1 MKDKKGFT
9 LVELLAVIVI
19 LGIIVGIAIPITN
32 NVVSNSKYKSLLVMT
47 DEAEKFISDQWK
59 LNKIDPDSMT
69 EAFVNVLFDI
79 SQNEDTDERILTEKY
94 IRGEYIELDA
104 EDENGKKLIGEL
116 GIPTDG
122 VKKVF
127 VQINKDDIPCVIVA
141 EISKKSSLYN
151 SIYWQPTNHLGEDIV
166 IPRDINNAGYYSKCC
181 DPKDVQFF
189 LSDRYGG
196 EYYE

>member
-1 MKDKKGFT
+1 
-9 LVELLAVIVI
+9 
-19 LGIIVGIAIPITN
+19 
-32 NVVSNSKYKSLLVMT
+32 MT
-47 DEAEKFISDQWK
+47 DEAEKFVSDQWK
-59 LNKIDPDSMT
+59 LNKIDSGSMT
-69 EAFVNVLFDI
+69 ESFVKVLFDI
-79 SQNEDTDERILTEKY
+79 NQNADTGEMILTEKY
-94 IRGEYIELDA
+94 IRGEYIELDV
-104 EDENGKKLIGEL
+104 EDETEKKLIEEL

-166 IPRDINNAGYYSKCC
+166 IPRDVNNTGYYSKCC
-181 DPKDVQFF
+181 VPADVQFF
-189 LSDRYGG
+189 LRDRYGD